1 MFLAVVSNN
10 LFSRDFE
17 KTAERRA
24 VSADSN
30 RQKSEN
36 KEYLPDWLEPK
47 QTDKNSDYTQERHTE
62 ELFNRHRRSSSDKI
76 IQEVSSNYFDA
87 VKMILPEIIGR
98 HRQQTHNERMSRE

>member
-1 MFLAVVSNN
+1 LILKA
-10 LFSRDFE
+10 
-17 KTAERRA
+17 AERRA

-47 QTDKNSDYTQERHTE
+47 KTAENKNSDYIQDKPTE

-76 IQEVSSNYFDA
+76 IQEVSNIY
-87 VKMILPEIIGR
+87 
-98 HRQQTHNERMSRE
+98 